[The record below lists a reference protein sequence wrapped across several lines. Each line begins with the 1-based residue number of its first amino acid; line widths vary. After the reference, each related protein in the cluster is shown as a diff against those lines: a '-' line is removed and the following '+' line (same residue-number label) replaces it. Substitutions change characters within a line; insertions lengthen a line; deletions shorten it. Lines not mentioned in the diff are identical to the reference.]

1 MKKLNEPEVFMKEL
15 ANNCRFLV
23 CSFMNIVGFEN
34 GQLFTQ
40 AVLWFSENDGY
51 EIEEPPW

>member
-40 AVLWFSENDGY
+40 AVL
-51 EIEEPPW
+51 